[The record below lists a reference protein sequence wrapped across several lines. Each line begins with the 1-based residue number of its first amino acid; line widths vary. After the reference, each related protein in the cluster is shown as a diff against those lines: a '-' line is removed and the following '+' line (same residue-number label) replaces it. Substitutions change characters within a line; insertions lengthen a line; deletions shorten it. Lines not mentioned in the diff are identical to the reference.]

1 MSKLPKVWVNKTID
15 RRSVGNRN
23 DEHNRKNDKPILID
37 ERSVFDNREDYN
49 LMNEIND
56 IGIGSNSD
64 RPNRIQMPEN
74 NIVVE

>member
-64 RPNRIQMPEN
+64 RPN
-74 NIVVE
+74 